1 MTISHYCSIKSFI
14 YIILI
19 LILEREVPT
28 DQIEEDSENLWN
40 YLQSKVN
47 NEQGQTTSTSSAIT
61 LMRQYLNMP
70 YQNLNCNV
78 AEWWLSHKSILHP
91 LSEIALKY
99 TMIPATSVLSERI
112 FSKTGQIMSA
122 RRNRLLPDNLDTL
135 IFLHKNM

>member
-1 MTISHYCSIKSFI
+1 MTIKSII
-14 YIILI
+14 YIIII

-28 DQIEEDSENLWN
+28 EQVEEDSENLWN
-40 YLQSKVN
+40 FLQNRVN
-47 NEQGQTTSTSSAIT
+47 NVQCQTTSTSSAIS

-70 YQNLNCNV
+70 YQNLSCNV
-78 AEWWLSHKSILHP
+78 AEWWLSHKSVLHP

-99 TMIPATSVLSERI
+99 ATIPATSVPSERI